1 LQITSHPNIRPF
13 LRLAFPLFL
22 VVLTIIFGWMSHIDS
37 ETVAAANFAPMQWAY
52 ALPVDLCPGGDHDDC
67 HAGSPALADIN
78 GDGYDDVVAVT
89 NKGHIVALTH
99 DGSLLWDTD
108 VAPYFNMPAGTNE
121 IHSSPA
127 IADIDADGYPEIV
140 VGVGT
145 YQPDVCT
152 VGGVIVLNHLG
163 HVEPGW
169 PIIGFDSSISPE
181 GCPDTFFAT
190 PALGDMDNDGD
201 LEIVS
206 AGFDKRIYA
215 WHHDGSLLPGYP
227 PSSHH
232 AIRFP
237 QWQDF
242 KGQLGDM
249 TWGSP
254 ALVDLDNDGYL
265 DMIIATGEGN
275 FDDRWGGDSGGWSC
289 PYRLP
294 AGWAPGYCGGSI
306 YAFNRFGEVMPG
318 FPRYFLEALG
328 STPAVADTNGDG
340 LLEIYVGT
348 SSFYYNYSPDH
359 PRYGFKLFGLDT
371 RGNDLPG
378 WEGGKDLGGATP
390 ASPSI
395 GDIAGDEQMEIIIA
409 ADDLKL
415 YAFHSDGNS
424 VAGFPMKPLTQTGKS
439 YLKYE
444 HGVSFPLADYDSD
457 GKMEIFLNQTW
468 VVVVVDGNGQ
478 QLTSTNYPYD
488 QRPTYYAG
496 GNLFNTPAL
505 GDIDNDGRL
514 ELVVTN
520 SNVSVWDLPDSQDLA
535 HWSNFKCD
543 SARVSRYCQRLITLW
558 PPQVTILHQ
567 VGAGSNA
574 TYSTELHNTG
584 INPVGWSA
592 SFPQTFSISPSA
604 GTVATGVPAELTVSI
619 PTSGLSKGT
628 YHLGSY
634 QITPE
639 GDEYLAKDLDQDVT
653 LVIGDLTYT
662 FLPIFTR

>member
-1 LQITSHPNIRPF
+1 M
-13 LRLAFPLFL
+13 L
-22 VVLTIIFGWMSHIDS
+22 VVLAIIVGWMSHINS
-37 ETVAAANFAPMQWAY
+37 ETVAAASFAPTQWTY
-52 ALPVDLCPGGDHDDC
+52 ALPADLCPGGYDDDC

-89 NKGHIVALTH
+89 NKGHIVALKH

-127 IADIDADGYPEIV
+127 VADIDGDGYPEIA

-145 YQPDVCT
+145 YQPNVCT
-152 VGGVIVLNHLG
+152 FGGVIVLNHQG

-169 PIIGFDSSISPE
+169 PILGFDSSTSPA
-181 GCPDTFFAT
+181 GCPSSFFST

-201 LEIVS
+201 LEILA

-215 WHHDGSLLPGYP
+215 WHHDGSPLPGYP
-227 PSSHH
+227 PSSNL

-237 QWQDF
+237 TWKDL
-242 KGQLGDM
+242 KGKLADM

-254 ALVDLDNDGYL
+254 SLVDLDNDGFL
-265 DMIIATGEGN
+265 DMLIATGEGN
-275 FDDRWGGDSGGWSC
+275 FDDRWGGDSGGWVC

-294 AGWAPGYCGGSI
+294 PNWAPGYCGGSL

-340 LLEIYVGT
+340 VLEIYVGT
-348 SSFYYNYSPDH
+348 SNFYFNHSPDH
-359 PRYGFKLFGLDT
+359 PRYGFKLYGLDT
-371 RGNDLPG
+371 KGNDLPG
-378 WEGGKDLGGATP
+378 WEGGKDLGGASP

-395 GDIAGDEQMEIIIA
+395 GDIAGDDQMEIIIA
-409 ADDLKL
+409 AGDLKL
-415 YAFHSDGNS
+415 YAFHSNGKT
-424 VAGFPMKPLTQTGKS
+424 VAGFPMKPLTQNGKS

-444 HGVSFPLADYDSD
+444 HGVSFPLADYDGD

-478 QLTSTNYPYD
+478 QLTSTNFPYD
-488 QRPTYYAG
+488 QRPTYYAE
-496 GNLFNTPAL
+496 GNLFNTPAI

-514 ELVVTN
+514 ELVATN
-520 SNVSVWDLPDSQDLA
+520 SHVFVWDLPDSQDLA

-543 SARVSRYCQRLITLW
+543 SERAGRYCQRLLTLW
-558 PPQVTILHQ
+558 PAQVTILHQ
-567 VGAGSNA
+567 EGVGGDAI
-574 TYSTELHNTG
+574 YSTGLHNMGVDT
-584 INPVGWSA
+584 VAWSA
-592 SFPQTFSISPSA
+592 SSPPTLSVWPSS
-604 GTVATGVPAELTVSI
+604 GNVASGNSTELTVSI
-619 PTSGLSKGT
+619 PTNGLDKGT
-628 YHLGSY
+628 YDLGSY
-634 QITPE
+634 QIIPT
-639 GDEYLAKDLDQDVT
+639 GDEDLANDIDQNVT
-653 LVIGDLTYT
+653 LVVGDITYT
-662 FLPIFTR
+662 FFPIFTR